1 MMKRFILSTL
11 FSIVYFSLF
20 AQFGIGGFGQQN
32 PSKPEPHVQWEI
44 TTSAEEVCVG
54 DQIKIIF
61 KGDIDRKWHMYSVGF
76 ECDPGPGLAS
86 IELEGKGFKKVGDL
100 VAIGDESHVE
110 EYFDDCESRLFEGK
124 SYFEQV
130 IKITDANPEIEAKLS
145 YQVCTEGSCIPESS
159 PMITLKPKMGNK
171 CKSEVSVVPKNQV
184 NELVKSSS
192 TECCA
197 ATQDSLAKIRGDI
210 ASLEDKVDDYFN
222 PTATASAGL
231 EGCKIPRR
239 AGFDD
244 ITIEGVPDTTKAD
257 ESSSFIDLWAIF
269 GASFLFGLIALL
281 TPCVFP
287 LIPMTVTFFTHGS
300 SSKSEAIRKA
310 LIYGLS
316 IVVIYTSLGLI
327 VAKSLG
333 AEAANELAT
342 GWINLVFFAIF
353 FIFALSFL
361 GMFEI
366 TLPSK
371 FVNKMDAQSEKGGMI
386 GIFFMAFTLV
396 LVSFS
401 CTGPLVG
408 STLMLAAGGYWLK
421 PVAGMLGFSL
431 ALAIPFTL
439 FAIFPHALNKLPK
452 SGGWLNSVK
461 VVLGLLELAVGLK
474 FLSNADLAN
483 HWGIMDRDT
492 FLILW
497 IAIFTIMGLYLL
509 GKIRLPHDSP
519 VEKLSVVRL
528 LFAIGT
534 FAFII
539 YLLPGIFGAPL
550 KALAGIT
557 PPMST
562 QDFVLGR
569 SNTNIYNLEAEICD
583 DPMYADQLH
592 LPYGLKGY
600 FDIRQA
606 ICCAEQQNKPI
617 FVDFTGHGCANCRQ
631 MEEYVWTDPDVQK
644 KLKEDFIIL
653 SLYVDDK
660 KIKLP
665 LNERFV
671 NSEGDEVELLG
682 KYNFTFERE
691 KFNQVAQPYYVILG
705 LDEKNTTPSDIR
717 LKMLADPYTYDKDI
731 QNFKDFL
738 NGAKEKYM
746 ESKLYVD
753 ED

>member
-20 AQFGIGGFGQQN
+20 AQFGIGNAPGYGIGQPQQEI
-32 PSKPEPHVQWEI
+32 KPHVRWKI
-44 TTSAEEVCVG
+44 STSQEEFCVG
-54 DQIKIIF
+54 DVIKVVF
-61 KGDIDRKWHMYSVGF
+61 EGDIDENWHVYTLGW
-76 ECDPGPGLAS
+76 ECDPGPGLAD
-86 IELEGKGFKKVGDL
+86 IELFGTGFKKEGSL
-100 VAIGDESHVE
+100 KAINDVPYYEKDFE
-110 EYFDDCESRLFEGK
+110 CQANMFEKKALFE
-124 SYFEQV
+124 QR
-130 IKITDANPEIEAKLS
+130 IKIINKSCNLAARIN
-145 YQVCTEGSCIPESS
+145 YQACTEGTCIQESS
-159 PMITLKPKMGNK
+159 DKVDLPLKLSSK
-171 CKSEVSVVPKNQV
+171 CKKEEEPDHQLPV
-184 NELVKSSS
+184 NSDCCKS
-192 TECCA
+192 
-197 ATQDSLAKIRGDI
+197 TQDSLAKIRGDI

-342 GWINLVFFAIF
+342 GWINLVFFGIF

-534 FAFII
+534 FAFVI

>member
-20 AQFGIGGFGQQN
+20 AQFGIGGFGQQK

-86 IELEGKGFKKVGDL
+86 VELEGKGFKKVGDL

-130 IKITDANPEIEAKLS
+130 IKITDANPEIDAKLS

-210 ASLEDKVDDYFN
+210 ASLEKKVDSYFN
-222 PTATASAGL
+222 PDAVISGNSD
-231 EGCKIPRR
+231 CKITRKP
-239 AGFDD
+239 GFDD
-244 ITIEGVPDTTKAD
+244 ITIEGVPEVD
-257 ESSSFIDLWAIF
+257 ESADFIGLILTF

-287 LIPMTVTFFTHGS
+287 LIPMTVTFFTH
-300 SSKSEAIRKA
+300 SSKTKAGAIGKA
-310 LIYGLS
+310 VTYGIS
-316 IVVIYTSLGLI
+316 IVVIYTALGLL
-327 VAKSLG
+327 VSKLMGPS
-333 AEAANELAT
+333 AANELAT
-342 GWINLVFFAIF
+342 GWINILFFVIF
-353 FIFALSFL
+353 FVFALSFL
-361 GMFEI
+361 GLFEI

-371 FVNKMDAQSEKGGMI
+371 FVNKMDAQSEKGGLL

-401 CTGPLVG
+401 CTGPIVS
-408 STLMLAAGGYWLK
+408 STLILSSQGHWLK
-421 PVAGMLGFSL
+421 PIAGMLGFSL
-431 ALAIPFTL
+431 ALAIPFAL

-452 SGGWLNSVK
+452 SGGWLNVVK

-497 IAIFTIMGLYLL
+497 IAIFVIMGIYLL

-519 VEKLSVVRL
+519 VEKLSVFRL
-528 LFAIGT
+528 LIAIGT
-534 FAFII
+534 FAFVI
-539 YLLPGIFGAPL
+539 YLIPGLFGAPL
-550 KALAGIT
+550 KMLAGIT

-562 QDFVLGR
+562 QDFVIGRDAYLGEGE
-569 SNTNIYNLEAEICD
+569 LCD
-583 DPMYADQLH
+583 DPMYADKLH
-592 LPYGLKGY
+592 IPHGLKGY
-600 FDIRQA
+600 FDVRQA
-606 ICCAEQQNKPI
+606 ICCAQQQNKPI
-617 FVDFTGHGCANCRQ
+617 FVDFTGHGCANCRR
-631 MEEYVWTDPDVQK
+631 MEEMVWTDNDVK
-644 KLKEDFIIL
+644 KRLNEDFVIL
-653 SLYVDDK
+653 SLYVDDR
-660 KIKLP
+660 KIELDKDEFFTNKSGDLVTKLG
-665 LNERFV
+665 E
-671 NSEGDEVELLG
+671 
-682 KYNFTFERE
+682 YNFSFELE

-705 LDEKNTTPSDIR
+705 VDEKNSTPDDIR
-717 LKMLADPYTYDKDI
+717 LKLMAEPYTYDSNIEKFNKFLKD
-731 QNFKDFL
+731 
-738 NGAKEKYM
+738 AKKKYI
-746 ESKLYVD
+746 ESKLMTD
-753 ED
+753 E